1 MELDIIVL
9 KDELYH
15 LVRYAK
21 NVTECF
27 DLCDV
32 IRENITTYIDSIN
45 RHIIKEGVW
54 AGGQFFGCIWRKN

>member
-15 LVRYAK
+15 LVKYAK

-27 DLCDV
+27 DICDV

-45 RHIIKEGVW
+45 RHIIKEGMW
-54 AGGQFFGCIWRKN
+54 AGGQFFGCICR

>member
-15 LVRYAK
+15 LVMYAK
-21 NVTECF
+21 NVTDCF
-27 DLCDV
+27 DMCDV

-45 RHIIKEGVW
+45 RHIIKDGVW
-54 AGGQFFGCIWRKN
+54 AGSQFFGCICR